1 MFFQSIDASPNRPP
15 HPNRS
20 AAGIRRQSRQLHPPL
35 QGIRQSSRRS
45 SFEDRLPTGKRR
57 SLSLTLPQS
66 DARSMGVH
74 SLEPSPYRFHSPRE
88 QGSEAG
94 SVASAPT
101 LKYQPRELRDPQSTS
116 ARSLQYREESPPNIR
131 NPQLENIRS
140 HSKVV
145 RKLLVGMKK
154 ATMSRWS
161 RRNYVFSQSF
171 ATHSRRT

>member
-15 HPNRS
+15 HSNRS
-20 AAGIRRQSRQLHPPL
+20 ATGIRRQSRQLHPPL
-35 QGIRQSSRRS
+35 HGIRQSSRRS

-101 LKYQPRELRDPQSTS
+101 VKHHPRELRDPGSTS
-116 ARSLQYREESPPNIR
+116 ARSLAKINQHRDESPPSTR
-131 NPQLENIRS
+131 KSQLEDMRS
-140 HSKVV
+140 HSKAA
-145 RKLLVGMKK
+145 RKFIIGTKKMTMKNCK
-154 ATMSRWS
+154 PL
-161 RRNYVFSQSF
+161 Q
-171 ATHSRRT
+171 